1 MHSTLKKKKKNKF
14 LESAATPFQWKM
26 LKGPC
31 GCNPHPKK
39 KKKRKKEKRKKNAD
53 SELQHFDLLFEIRDP

>member
-39 KKKRKKEKRKKNAD
+39 KEKKKKRKKKK
-53 SELQHFDLLFEIRDP
+53 EC